1 MAYKLVDY
9 VINNDIG
16 DAIAKLVL
24 IALARF
30 ANESGACF
38 PSIATLCRVTHL
50 SHATVCRKLGW
61 LEEQGYIHRNTRAG
75 VSTRYILLVSQR
87 DTPVSHRDTKQSI
100 SSKKHPIPEDWS
112 ASADLRASINEVLE
126 REIDH
131 DHEEAKFRDYYLADG
146 KQLAKWEPAYRNW
159 CRRIRPSSIEGGTRN
174 AQASATKRHEQGSSF
189 FARAARSLSNTKH

>member
-1 MAYKLVDY
+1 MAYRLVDQ
-9 VINNDIG
+9 VINSDMG

-30 ANESGACF
+30 ANDAGTCF
-38 PSIATLCRVTHL
+38 PSIATLCRVSHL
-50 SHATVCRKLGW
+50 SNATVCRKLNW
-61 LEEQGYIHRNTRAG
+61 LQEQGYIHRDTRAG

-87 DTPVSHRDTKQSI
+87 DTPVSQRDTKQSI
-100 SSKKHPIPEDWS
+100 SSKKHNIPADWS
-112 ASADLRASINEVLE
+112 ASADLRASINEVLG

-146 KQLAKWEPAYRNW
+146 KALAKWEPAYRNW
-159 CRRIRPSSIEGGTRN
+159 CRNIRPATISGGAGN
-174 AQASATKRHEQGSSF
+174 AQASRSKHHKQGDSF

>member
-50 SHATVCRKLGW
+50 SHATVCRKLSW

-75 VSTRYILLVSQR
+75 VSVSYTHLTLPTTDR
-87 DTPVSHRDTKQSI
+87 V
-100 SSKKHPIPEDWS
+100 
-112 ASADLRASINEVLE
+112 
-126 REIDH
+126 
-131 DHEEAKFRDYYLADG
+131 
-146 KQLAKWEPAYRNW
+146 
-159 CRRIRPSSIEGGTRN
+159 
-174 AQASATKRHEQGSSF
+174 
-189 FARAARSLSNTKH
+189 